1 MNTIKRPQRLGTLAA
16 GVLSV
21 GLAAC
26 GSLQPRYVRPAPPIP
41 DAWPRSSAA
50 TSNAVQSAASRAE
63 VFADPRLRA
72 VIAQALSDNRDL
84 RSIVAA
90 VEVARA
96 RYGIVKSA
104 RWPNISLSAGETYV
118 HSGVASTGLAP
129 LDTGLGGALNT
140 SQPDSR
146 SFSAGLGVTSFELD
160 LFGRVKSLSD
170 AERETYLASASTAA
184 AARITLVGD
193 VASAWLALGADLA
206 GLALAEQAVKSDE
219 DTLKITQ
226 RRDEAGV
233 AGVLEQREADAEVQW
248 ARNDAAALRDQVAQ
262 DRSLIDLLVGAAVP
276 EALLPGKG
284 DWLLA
289 VKAIDAPV
297 ASSVL
302 LQRPDVLADEHRL
315 AAAHAD
321 VAAARAAFFPQISL
335 TVFGGYASSALSQLV
350 SQRSRFDAIEDGIS
364 VPLFDG
370 GFRRAQLRGTLATR
384 KQAAALY
391 QKTLQRAFKE
401 VADLISDRTTLEA
414 EVDAD
419 TRGVADTDAA
429 YHLSVRRYE
438 AGVGGFLDVLI
449 EQRSLY
455 QVQQRLTSTRLRL
468 ACNRVTLFKA
478 LGGGL
483 DA

>member
-1 MNTIKRPQRLGTLAA
+1 
-16 GVLSV
+16 
-21 GLAAC
+21 
-26 GSLQPRYVRPAPPIP
+26 
-41 DAWPRSSAA
+41 
-50 TSNAVQSAASRAE
+50 
-63 VFADPRLRA
+63 
-72 VIAQALSDNRDL
+72 
-84 RSIVAA
+84 
-90 VEVARA
+90 
-96 RYGIVKSA
+96 
-104 RWPNISLSAGETYV
+104 
-118 HSGVASTGLAP
+118 
-129 LDTGLGGALNT
+129 
-140 SQPDSR
+140 
-146 SFSAGLGVTSFELD
+146 
-160 LFGRVKSLSD
+160 
-170 AERETYLASASTAA
+170 
-184 AARITLVGD
+184 
-193 VASAWLALGADLA
+193 
-206 GLALAEQAVKSDE
+206 
-219 DTLKITQ
+219 
-226 RRDEAGV
+226 
-233 AGVLEQREADAEVQW
+233 
-248 ARNDAAALRDQVAQ
+248 
-262 DRSLIDLLVGAAVP
+262 
-276 EALLPGKG
+276 
-284 DWLLA
+284 